1 MFEEKDRYL
10 GNGLDLK
17 ENGFL
22 IFNDI
27 CIKVVIAAYIKK
39 NCNCFNISKY
49 CNILRIEYLTFE
61 YNNNRKIY
69 VRMHPERLKERS
81 NMNNISIGTYSFD
94 NDQSICLIQQRL
106 LFFSSFF
113 CVSIRGLFL
122 AHLSSYTT

>member
-17 ENGFL
+17 EDGFL
-22 IFNDI
+22 IFSDI
-27 CIKVVIAAYIKK
+27 CIKIVIATYIKKK

-81 NMNNISIGTYSFD
+81 KMNNISIGTYKF
-94 NDQSICLIQQRL
+94 R
-106 LFFSSFF
+106 
-113 CVSIRGLFL
+113 
-122 AHLSSYTT
+122 